1 MTAAPVASVTSPD
14 SPVRRPGP
22 GRRIAIL
29 LSGLVACALPVV
41 WGLGSL
47 VELVGGTEADHRF
60 HQITGQGLLL
70 SVLWLAGLLPMLRA
84 GWKGRR
90 PSICA
95 GLGHLA
101 FVTATLVTVSF
112 VPGQGVVAVA
122 AIVAVTGGL
131 VWAAIPLRP
140 VLRGAL
146 RGVDPVLAP
155 FAMLS
160 AALYTPFVLGER
172 ALQQAMADEHA
183 ELTHYFDMAWISIA
197 VVALALAAALAP
209 AARRLASLSA
219 LATVVVGASRLAFT
233 SDVTWSLL
241 AVTLGVVGVVASY
254 LRGRRS

>member
-1 MTAAPVASVTSPD
+1 MTTLSVTSATTTD
-14 SPVRRPGP
+14 SPVRRPSAW
-22 GRRIAIL
+22 RRVAIA
-29 LSGLVACALPVV
+29 LSGLTACVLPVV
-41 WGLGSL
+41 WGLGTL
-47 VELVGGTEADHRF
+47 LELVGGTQADHRF

-90 PSICA
+90 PSTSA
-95 GLGHLA
+95 GLAHLA

-122 AIVAVTGGL
+122 AIVAVTGAL

-140 VLRGAL
+140 VLKGAL

-172 ALQQAMADEHA
+172 ALQGAMADEHA
-183 ELTHYFDMAWISIA
+183 ELTHYFDMAWVSIA
-197 VVALALAAALAP
+197 VVALALVAALSP
-209 AARRLASLSA
+209 AARRLAALSSV
-219 LATVVVGASRLAFT
+219 ATVVVGASRLAFT

-241 AVTLGVVGVVASY
+241 AGALGVMGVAASY
-254 LRGRRS
+254 LRERRS